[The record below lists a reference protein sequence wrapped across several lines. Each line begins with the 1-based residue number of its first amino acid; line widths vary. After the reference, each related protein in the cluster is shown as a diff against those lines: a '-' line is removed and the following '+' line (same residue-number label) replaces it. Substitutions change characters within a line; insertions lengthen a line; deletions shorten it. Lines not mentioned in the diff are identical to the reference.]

1 MNKQNTSLESPH
13 IPVMLN
19 EVLRIS
25 SPKPETFFID
35 CTFGGGGYSE
45 EILKTLK
52 TNVLAID
59 RDKEISI
66 EGERIRKKIS

>member
-1 MNKQNTSLESPH
+1 MNKQNTSLESSH

-59 RDKEISI
+59 RDKKSLSKAKEL
-66 EGERIRKKIS
+66 EKIS